1 MAIREILKQGEPAL
15 SKVCH
20 PVTVFDQKLWDLLDD
35 MKETLADAGG
45 LGLAGPQVGILRRV
59 AIVVNEKDEMLELV
73 NPEII
78 AQQGEQDGLE
88 GCLSVPGLWG
98 FVKRPAW
105 VKVKALDRNG
115 KEIWRF
121 EVVHPTRAVEVAD
134 IDGDG
139 KPEVLCGTRYMWA
152 TVLDHQ
158 GNKLWGGRFG
168 VGCRAIAA
176 PLNGQGKTRNVV
188 IGIDSGKVTFHDRN
202 GQEFNSF
209 LTGDEIFMMDTA
221 VPRNG
226 REDVFVASY
235 NGYVY
240 RFAPDGKLVWCRA
253 LPDSVVVV
261 RALPDGGAVA
271 GTIGGDVCILT
282 PDGKIRGQVKFHGRI
297 ADILVDGKEL
307 RVVSQGGE
315 IATLNF

>member
-105 VKVKALDRNG
+105 LKVKALDRNG
-115 KEIWRF
+115 KEF
-121 EVVHPTRAVEVAD
+121 EVEGTEITARCFCHELAHL
-134 IDGDG
+134 DGHLYTELAG
-139 KPEVLCGTRYMWA
+139 KLY
-152 TVLDHQ
+152 
-158 GNKLWGGRFG
+158 
-168 VGCRAIAA
+168 
-176 PLNGQGKTRNVV
+176 
-188 IGIDSGKVTFHDRN
+188 
-202 GQEFNSF
+202 NSEE
-209 LTGDEIFMMDTA
+209 LEQMMDEEEEQA
-221 VPRNG
+221 
-226 REDVFVASY
+226 
-235 NGYVY
+235 
-240 RFAPDGKLVWCRA
+240 
-253 LPDSVVVV
+253 
-261 RALPDGGAVA
+261 
-271 GTIGGDVCILT
+271 
-282 PDGKIRGQVKFHGRI
+282 
-297 ADILVDGKEL
+297 
-307 RVVSQGGE
+307 
-315 IATLNF
+315 

>member
-1 MAIREILKQGEPAL
+1 MAIREILKQDEPAL

-115 KEIWRF
+115 KEF
-121 EVVHPTRAVEVAD
+121 EVEGTEITARCFCHELAHL
-134 IDGDG
+134 DGHLYTELAG
-139 KPEVLCGTRYMWA
+139 KLY
-152 TVLDHQ
+152 
-158 GNKLWGGRFG
+158 
-168 VGCRAIAA
+168 
-176 PLNGQGKTRNVV
+176 
-188 IGIDSGKVTFHDRN
+188 
-202 GQEFNSF
+202 NSEE
-209 LTGDEIFMMDTA
+209 LEQMMDEEEEQA
-221 VPRNG
+221 
-226 REDVFVASY
+226 
-235 NGYVY
+235 
-240 RFAPDGKLVWCRA
+240 
-253 LPDSVVVV
+253 
-261 RALPDGGAVA
+261 
-271 GTIGGDVCILT
+271 
-282 PDGKIRGQVKFHGRI
+282 
-297 ADILVDGKEL
+297 
-307 RVVSQGGE
+307 
-315 IATLNF
+315 